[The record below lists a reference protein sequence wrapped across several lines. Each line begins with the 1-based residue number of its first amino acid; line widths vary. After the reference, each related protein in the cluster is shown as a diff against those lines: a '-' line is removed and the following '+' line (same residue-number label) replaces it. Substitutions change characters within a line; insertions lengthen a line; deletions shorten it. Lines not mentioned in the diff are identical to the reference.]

1 MAQWMVQESA
11 PTQPGHMGAGAAG
24 TAAGAAYTLL
34 LYVLPL
40 YASRALP
47 RNHPRTVWRRM
58 TTSLL
63 TTACLA
69 WVPLY
74 YQMMAASGQ
83 VGAAVGLH

>member
-1 MAQWMVQESA
+1 MQ
-11 PTQPGHMGAGAAG
+11 GGAAG

-58 TTSLL
+58 ATSLL
-63 TTACLA
+63 TTAGLA

-74 YQMMAASGQ
+74 HQLAASLGQ
-83 VGAAVGLH
+83 VGLADWVSRRQGDTAVPLGF